1 MAKYH
6 IGIHE
11 FSFNK
16 IKNGSRKV
24 AVSILDKQ
32 AQQLKIG
39 DVLEVSNKKTGEK
52 LSRKV
57 KGVAVFDN
65 FQDLVET
72 LTPQALGYD
81 NVQEVMV
88 RLRRMYSPQQLADF
102 NAVGFFLEPPN
113 QLHRTLI
120 REELAREG

>member
-24 AVSILDKQ
+24 AVSLLDKQ

-39 DVLEVSNKKTGEK
+39 DVLEVSNAKTGEK

-57 KGVAVFDN
+57 KGVAIFDN

-81 NVQEVMV
+81 NAEEVMV
-88 RLRRMYSPQQLADF
+88 RLRRMYSPQQMADF
-102 NAVGFFLEPPN
+102 NAVGFFLERP
-113 QLHRTLI
+113 QARVRTLI
-120 REELAREG
+120 REEIAREA